1 MEHERENHMDMSRR
15 DWYAG
20 LALQAIIRSEDSI
33 SEQDAAERAWNFASA
48 MMTERSE
55 RLKIRDWGEL

>member
-1 MEHERENHMDMSRR
+1 MDMSRR